1 MKKTVLILC
10 LFILS
15 ALLAVQAQQG
25 EARMTVNIAGAM
37 PMGQL
42 KDLVDKTSFRG
53 GDIILLYGITDR
65 LAAGLNAG
73 FQDFY
78 QKYPRATY
86 KLADGSDIS
95 AVITNSIQTIPFLA
109 TVKYDFMP
117 QANLRPYVSGGI
129 GGTVVL
135 NQQYIGEYAS
145 ENNKIS
151 FAARP
156 SAGVYIPFKK
166 QGEAGLNIAVN
177 YTYIPFKQ
185 DDISNLSFIGFT
197 VGIGFPVRD

>member
-1 MKKTVLILC
+1 MKKTVLIIC
-10 LFILS
+10 LSVSLLS
-15 ALLAVQAQQG
+15 LTTQAQQG
-25 EARMTVNIAGAM
+25 EARMTASISGAM
-37 PMGQL
+37 TMGQF
-42 KDLVDKTSFRG
+42 KHLVDKTSFRG
-53 GDIILLYGITDR
+53 GDVTFLYGITDR

-78 QKYPRATY
+78 QKFPRAIY

-95 AVITNSIQTIPFLA
+95 AVITNSVQTIPFLA
-109 TVKYDFMP
+109 TAKYDIMP
-117 QANLRPYVSGGI
+117 EAKLRPYVSGGI
-129 GGTVVL
+129 GGAVVL
-135 NQQYIGEYAS
+135 SSQYVGEYGS

-166 QGEAGLNIAVN
+166 EGETGLNIAVN

-197 VGIGFPVRD
+197 VGVGFPVRD